1 MPFLPDPL
9 PETRQAA
16 IVPREGEYRDGPWY
30 LPITGGWL
38 PHEVGQYWNW
48 WQLGYD
54 VQTPAPNAMVEAC
67 INAYANRVAM
77 CPGDQWRAK
86 GNGGRVRVDT
96 VAAYRLFRAPNTYQS
111 ASDFL
116 YNAVRSLWLTGNA
129 YALALR
135 NDRFEVAEL
144 HLMQSRASGVRL
156 APTGDVFYYLAG
168 NEIVEARI
176 GPNALAAVPA
186 RDVLHIRLN
195 TPHHPLIGESPLL
208 SALPD
213 IAAAG
218 AMTQQQLRFYMNQA
232 RPSFVLSTDQ
242 GLTKDQTAVLREAW
256 NEQSRGM
263 ATGGTPILSWG
274 LKPHPISTDQAE
286 GAWSDQMKGADGHV
300 ALALGVPLQ
309 VLGLGTTTTPTETV
323 VNGWLSGGLGFIL
336 DNVERAFDRLFRLP
350 GWPAEYIELD
360 TAALL
365 RVNERE
371 RVETAAAA
379 IKGGVDTINEVRTDR
394 ERPRVTGG
402 DDIRVQQQDVPLD
415 WHEQQKQRQQR
426 PPEPPP
432 EPDADEGSDDAER
445 SPTDWARAIID
456 AADTFDRRAA

>member
-1 MPFLPDPL
+1 
-9 PETRQAA
+9 
-16 IVPREGEYRDGPWY
+16 
-30 LPITGGWL
+30 
-38 PHEVGQYWNW
+38 
-48 WQLGYD
+48 
-54 VQTPAPNAMVEAC
+54 
-67 INAYANRVAM
+67 
-77 CPGDQWRAK
+77 
-86 GNGGRVRVDT
+86 
-96 VAAYRLFRAPNTYQS
+96 
-111 ASDFL
+111 
-116 YNAVRSLWLTGNA
+116 
-129 YALALR
+129 LR

-144 HLMQSRASGVRL
+144 HLMHSRASGVSV
-156 APTGDVFYYLAG
+156 APTGDVFYHLAG
-168 NEIVEARI
+168 NEIIEARVD
-176 GPNALAAVPA
+176 PNALAAVPA

-195 TPHHPLIGESPLL
+195 CPRHPLIGESPLL

-242 GLTKDQTAVLREAW
+242 GLTKEQTALLREAW

-274 LKPHPISTDQAE
+274 LKPHVIAAEQGE
-286 GAWSDQMKGADGHV
+286 GAWSDQMKGSDSHI

-371 RVETAAAA
+371 RIETAAAA
-379 IKGGVDTINEVRTDR
+379 IKGGVDTVNEVRADR

-415 WHEQQKQRQQR
+415 WHEQQKQLAEQAE
-426 PPEPPP
+426 PPEA
-432 EPDADEGSDDAER
+432 PDDDDEGSDDAER
-445 SPTDWARAIID
+445 SGTDWARAIID

>member
-1 MPFLPDPL
+1 MPTSVPSVNGAL
-9 PETRQAA
+9 QARA
-16 IVPREGEYRDGPWY
+16 NEGAYRDGPWY
-30 LPITGGWL
+30 LPVSGGWL

-54 VQTPAPNAMVEAC
+54 LQTPAPNAMVEAC

-77 CPGDQWRAK
+77 CPGDQWRAM
-86 GNGGRVRVDT
+86 GNGGRERLAT
-96 VAAYRLFRAPNTYQS
+96 VAAYRIFRAPNTYQS

-144 HLMQSRASGVRL
+144 HLMQSRASGVAV
-156 APTGDVFYYLAG
+156 APTGDVFYHLAG
-168 NEIVEARI
+168 NEIIEARI
-176 GPNALAAVPA
+176 GPGALAAVPA

-195 TPHHPLIGESPLL
+195 TPRHPLIGESPLI

-218 AMTQQQLRFYMNQA
+218 AMTQQQLTFYLNQA
-232 RPSFVLSTDQ
+232 RPSVVLMTDQPLTQEQGDQMRDKFNERSRGLAMGGTVVLSH
-242 GLTKDQTAVLREAW
+242 
-256 NEQSRGM
+256 
-263 ATGGTPILSWG
+263 G
-274 LKPHPISTDQAE
+274 LKPETISAEQAE
-286 GAWSDQMKGADGHV
+286 GAWSDQMKGADAHI

-309 VLGLGTTTTPTETV
+309 VLGLGTTVTPTETV
-323 VNGWLSGGLGFIL
+323 VNGWLSGGLGFVL

-379 IKGGVDTINEVRTDR
+379 IKSGQDTINEVRTDR

-415 WHEQQKQRQQR
+415 WHEQQKSQPS
-426 PPEPPP
+426 PPERPA
-432 EPDADEGSDDAER
+432 EPDDEEGSDDAER